1 MMYFSISIVI
11 GFRRGRVSH
20 LPRGALGEDVNHVL
34 PTERAEL
41 PLFDIEV
48 AGASP
53 ILGGLTA
60 AIDVLVAQG
69 CVEGAERLA
78 DGAILLHIDEV
89 AGPLSHL
96 FLCLFDK
103 GRFTNAEEGG
113 ALLRR
118 DDGDMA
124 GDEGGIG
131 GGDDSGFHNEGY

>member
-1 MMYFSISIVI
+1 VI

-20 LPRGALGEDVNHVL
+20 LPRGALGEDVNDVL

-60 AIDVLVAQG
+60 PVDVLVAQG
-69 CVEGAERLA
+69 GVESTICFSNFLNALFVGLFEVNKVTYAIPHLAFCLLNEEGFSGA
-78 DGAILLHIDEV
+78 H
-89 AGPLSHL
+89 
-96 FLCLFDK
+96 K
-103 GRFTNAEEGG
+103 GR
-113 ALLRR
+113 ALFRR

-124 GDEGGIG
+124 GDEGVVG
-131 GGDDSGFHNEGY
+131 GGDDSGFHNERY

>member
-1 MMYFSISIVI
+1 MI

-20 LPRGALGEDVNHVL
+20 LPRGALGEDVNNVL
-34 PTERAEL
+34 PSERAEL

-48 AGASP
+48 AGAPP
-53 ILGGLTA
+53 ILRGLTPPV
-60 AIDVLVAQG
+60 DVLVAQG
-69 CVEGAERLA
+69 GVESAERLA

-89 AGPLSHL
+89 AGPRTHL
-96 FLCLFDK
+96 AFCFL
-103 GRFTNAEEGG
+103 NEEGFRRAHQGG